1 MSISKIITNNSVKLL
16 SGLANNNDSI
26 MPMVFKDTISNGAI
40 VYTYAKEGTNHD
52 ARERAIEEF
61 GTGAVWLFGIPL
73 VKKILDKTIYPIL
86 KLDPNLDVRILKDEK
101 KINKIK
107 NALQNS
113 TNPALAHE
121 KEVILALDD
130 KNKVLQSLT
139 NSKLYKALN
148 ISKFGISTALSAIA
162 LSAIIR
168 YKQKTTEKRVEKDF
182 FEKNSSNILI
192 TRQINKQNK
201 KNKFNIPFC
210 GAGAA
215 VADAFMYNPIF
226 NTSLLDGVIT
236 GTRLV
241 EARKGEKKEVALKEL
256 FQLFFIYALAKP
268 IQLMFEKIGS
278 KINAPIELDPMVL
291 FSNDLSQKTKD
302 ACKEIEEKLKQTIV
316 DNKNNPKTV
325 FKDNL
330 IDEIYNIAN
339 EDIKNPLIE
348 LLDKNGVISTI
359 KNKQT
364 GSIEAMSYFKH
375 IDEETLAKS
384 LKNIE
389 SLNESLNANIKN
401 LSKIKAFKIFATLG
415 NVGLA
420 AWAMGVLQP
429 KVNIWMR
436 KLLNN
441 GDNRNPAIVN
451 QEKEIQRN
459 IKLQ

>member
-40 VYTYAKEGTNHD
+40 VYTYAKEGSKHD

-73 VKKILDKTIYPIL
+73 VKKILDKTIYPLL
-86 KLDPNLDVRILKDEK
+86 KLDPDLDVRLLKDEK
-101 KINKIK
+101 KLNKIK
-107 NALQNS
+107 TELAKS
-113 TNPALAHE
+113 KNPALAHE

-130 KNKVLQSLT
+130 KNSVLKSFT

-148 ISKFGISTALSAIA
+148 VSKFGISTALSAIA

-168 YKQKTTEKRVEKDF
+168 YKQKTTQDRIEKDF
-182 FEKNSSNILI
+182 YQKNSSKILI
-192 TRQINKQNK
+192 NNAINKEKK
-201 KNKFNIPFC
+201 KNNINLSFC

-226 NTSLLDGVIT
+226 NTSILDGVIT

-268 IQLMFEKIGS
+268 IQLMFEKLGA
-278 KINAPIELDPMVL
+278 KLKTPIELDPMVL
-291 FSNDLSQKTKD
+291 FSDNLADKVHN
-302 ACKEIEEKLKQTIV
+302 ACFDIDNLKQIIT
-316 DNKNNPKTV
+316 DEKGNQKTV

-330 IDEIYNIAN
+330 ADEIYKIASKNIN
-339 EDIKNPLIE
+339 NPLIE

-364 GSIEAMSYFKH
+364 NSIEAISFFKQ
-375 IDEETLAKS
+375 IDEEALNKT
-384 LKNIE
+384 LKNI
-389 SLNESLNANIKN
+389 ESLNANIKN

-436 KLLNN
+436 KFLNN
-441 GDNRNPAIVN
+441 GDNRNPAIIN
-451 QEKEIQRN
+451 QEKQMQDN